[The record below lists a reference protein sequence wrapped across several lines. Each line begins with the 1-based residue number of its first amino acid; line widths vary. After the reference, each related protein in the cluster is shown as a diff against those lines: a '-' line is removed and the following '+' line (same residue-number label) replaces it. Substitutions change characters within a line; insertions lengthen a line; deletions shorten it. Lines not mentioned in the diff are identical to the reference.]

1 MASPAAL
8 VLFCVSALLLLPPPP
23 VLAWSDHDKVLLREI
38 QSITLYGD
46 RYTNSRRSSPI
57 PQLACTGGTAGCSS
71 YIPQVVQCQNKGWD
85 GIDVQWECKADMDNS
100 YRFGKLEVSCEGF
113 DYPND
118 PYVLRGSCGLEYRL
132 DLTEEGQR
140 KSKSS
145 YGGGSSFGSGFSS
158 YKNSPVS
165 SEGGGAIVILVF
177 LAIAFGIYKL
187 FLSGGQQPQQPFADG
202 TGHQNAYGPSYQG
215 PPPPGFSPDY
225 TGAPPTG
232 FATGS
237 PPPGFKSDFTGASAG
252 FGGLGSGA
260 GFGNAFGNRPHN
272 ANSGPGFWSGL
283 GTGGVLGYLFGNRRS
298 QPHQSS
304 FFNTG
309 TGGYS
314 SFPSFGSSSSHSPS
328 PPASSGTRT
337 ASGFGGTK
345 RR

>member
-1 MASPAAL
+1 MAFPAAL
-8 VLFCVSALLLLPPPP
+8 VVFCLSALLLPPPP

-57 PQLACTGGTAGCSS
+57 PQLTCTGGTAGCSS

-118 PYVLRGSCGLEYRL
+118 PFVLRGSCGLEYRL

-145 YGGGSSFGSGFSS
+145 YGGGGSSFGSGFSS

-165 SEGGGAIVILVF
+165 SEGGGAIVILIF
-177 LAIAFGIYKL
+177 LAIAFGIYKM

-215 PPPPGFSPDY
+215 PPPPGFAPDY

-272 ANSGPGFWSGL
+272 GNSGPGFWTGL

-298 QPHQSS
+298 QPYQSPFS
-304 FFNTG
+304 NTG
-309 TGGYS
+309 TGAFS
-314 SFPSFGSSSSHSPS
+314 SFPSFGNSSGNSPP